1 MQTDKIFDLLIVVTP
16 DDCKRMIPVYPRL
29 LDNFDHGKV
38 IFVGR
43 PDIEQIVAD
52 SNLIAGKV
60 SCKNEDDIIL
70 FDDVHQ
76 CIKKRLSSILNGQE
90 LPRRATG
97 WYYQQFLKMQ
107 YAFECEDEYYMVWDG
122 DTVPCH
128 RISMFSPE
136 TDQPYLDLKYE
147 YHPEYFDTMG
157 KILPGFKKVIKG
169 SFISEH
175 MLYITEIMRELIQEI
190 ESNDAIPG
198 TRFWEKIINAIEPD
212 KIYDSAFSEFETY
225 GTYIALKHPTAYK
238 LREWHS
244 FRLGAEFFDINTICT
259 RDFEWLGRD
268 FDAISFEKGQ
278 SVREDHRGLFD
289 NPDYQQKL
297 SAKKMLQLAQMEY
310 TEGYKE
316 IWDDSPEQTE
326 VSNYT
331 VGAFG
336 NGSGSNNKTLI
347 VIVSYNAIN
356 LMQNNIESIRN
367 VLTPGTYQI
376 VVVDNA
382 STDGVDKWLQ
392 QQKDIIFVKNFEN
405 VGFGPACNQGVKAS
419 RGTEFEKADVFLLNN
434 DTRLVFDALYYLKR
448 ALYSADDIGAV
459 GSVSNYAGNK
469 QQLDVEFDTV
479 EEYIKFGETINV
491 PMEDALLERVRLSG
505 FSMLVRR
512 NVWDEVGGFD
522 EDFAPGYFE
531 DDALSME
538 ILKRGYRLKVV
549 RNSFVYHAGSQSFI
563 KTDYQTLLNNHHE
576 LFIQKYGFD
585 ILEYAYASGTAISQI
600 PFSKESRFSVL
611 QYGCG
616 LGSDLKA
623 IKSIFRNAETF
634 GIEQNYKLNE
644 IARKTEKVFG
654 SIDELLEFFDEPSF
668 NVFIID
674 KDKLAAMNESE
685 QGVLSSLLVSDATV
699 IIKNSEYEFF
709 DYEKIKMIIWDMDET
724 FWQGI
729 LSEGE
734 VILPISNADLVRN
747 ITDHGVV
754 NSISSKNDE
763 IPVMDELERAGIADL
778 FVFNNIN
785 WQDKG
790 HQIAEKI
797 STMGLR
803 PENVLFIDDNPRNL
817 EEAKYYADSL
827 MTAMPDI
834 IPYLTTFYARTIAGD
849 KEHNRLEQYKLL
861 EKKNEARSKSDS
873 SEQFLKDSDIRVVI
887 NKDCLE
893 HIDRIHELVMRSNQL
908 NYTKNRDDKKI
919 LEKLLT
925 NDWNDSAYIEAK
937 DRFGNYGI
945 IGFYCFDTRS
955 RKMEHLLFSCRV
967 LGMGIEQF
975 IYNKLGCP
983 EFEVK
988 GDVAVELQKDA
999 SVDWI
1004 TEDKEFER
1012 SERNASDN
1020 RVRILMKGPCDMDS
1034 IEPYLAGA
1042 AITSEFNFVNNEGFV
1057 TAGQNHSMHIW
1068 ESANLEPAELQEII
1082 DEVPFITADD
1092 FKTKLFENEYN
1103 VICYSLLPDC
1113 QAGLYKRKD
1122 KELYISFSSR
1132 NTPVT
1137 DPECKEGFING
1148 SKPGHAFHFTEKII
1162 DEFAENWEF
1171 VGVTPLELVFRNL
1184 DYIYDHVKGK
1194 PIIILLLG
1202 SEVDYEGDN
1211 EEFNGLSEY
1220 HRDFNPII
1228 REFAD
1233 DHDRMKVINLTD
1245 FVHSQED
1252 YIDSVNHFSRN
1263 VYYNVAGEIVRYIN
1277 ENL

>member
-1 MQTDKIFDLLIVVTP
+1 MRTDKSFDLLIVVTP
-16 DDCKRMIPVYPRL
+16 DDCRRLIMHYPRL
-29 LDNFDHGKV
+29 LSSFDNGRI

-43 PDIEQIVAD
+43 PEIEEIVEKSSLA
-52 SNLIAGKV
+52 SGRAL
-60 SCKNEDDIIL
+60 CKNEDGIIL

-76 CIKKRLSSILNGQE
+76 CMKKRLESILCGQE

-107 YAFECEDEYYMVWDG
+107 YAFECQDDYYMVWDG
-122 DTVPCH
+122 DTIPCRH
-128 RISMFSPE
+128 ISMFSEE
-136 TDQPYLDLKYE
+136 TGQPYLDLKHE

-157 KILPGFKKVIKG
+157 KILPGFSKVIQG

-175 MLYITEIMRELIQEI
+175 MLFNTQIMRNMIREI
-190 ESNDAIPG
+190 ENNDAISG
-198 TRFWEKIINAIEPD
+198 TRFWEKIINAIDPD

-225 GTYIALKHPTAYK
+225 GTYVALRSPASYK

-244 FRLGAEFFDINTICT
+244 FRLGAEFFDINTICD
-259 RDFEWLGRD
+259 RDFEWLGKD

-289 NPDYQQKL
+289 NPDYQKKL
-297 SAKKMLQLAQMEY
+297 SAKRMLQLAQMEY

-316 IWDDSPEQTE
+316 IWDDNPEQAE
-326 VSNYT
+326 SSNYT
-331 VGAFG
+331 VGSF
-336 NGSGSNNKTLI
+336 GSGSVSNNRTLI
-347 VIVSYNAIN
+347 VIVSYNAMN

-382 STDGVDKWLQ
+382 SSDGVDKWLQ
-392 QQKDIIFVKNFEN
+392 QQKDIILIKNFEN
-405 VGFGPACNQGVKAS
+405 VGFGPACNQGVRAS
-419 RGTEFEKADVFLLNN
+419 KGTDFENADVFLLNN

-479 EEYIKFGETINV
+479 EEYIKFGESINV
-491 PMEDALLERVRLSG
+491 PMEDAVLERVRLSG
-505 FSMLVRR
+505 FSMLIRR
-512 NVWDEVGGFD
+512 DVWNEVGGFD
-522 EDFAPGYFE
+522 EYFAPGYFE

-563 KTDYQTLLNNHHE
+563 KTDYQTLLNDHHE

-585 ILEYAYASGTAISQI
+585 ILEYAYASGTVISQI
-600 PFSKESRFSVL
+600 PFSADTGFNVL
-611 QYGCG
+611 EYGCG

-623 IKSIFRNAETF
+623 IRSIFPNAKTY
-634 GIEQNYKLNE
+634 GIESNYKLYE
-644 IARKTEKVFG
+644 IARRTENMFG
-654 SIDELLEFFDEPSF
+654 STDELLEFVDGPFF
-668 NVFIID
+668 NVFVIE
-674 KDKLAAMNESE
+674 KDVLEAMNESE
-685 QGVLSSLLVSDATV
+685 QGVLSGLLMPDATI

-709 DYEKIKMIIWDMDET
+709 DYEKIKMVIWDMDET
-724 FWQGI
+724 MWQGI

-734 VILPISNADLVRN
+734 VIFPMSNADLIKS

-763 IPVMDELERAGIADL
+763 EPVMEELEKAGIADL

-797 STMGLR
+797 SIMGLR

-817 EEAKYYADSL
+817 EEAKFYANSL
-827 MTAMPDI
+827 MTATPDI
-834 IPYLTTFYARTIAGD
+834 IPYLTTYYARTVAGD
-849 KEHNRLEQYKLL
+849 KAHKRLDQYKLL
-861 EKKNEARSKSDS
+861 EKKNEARNKCDS

-887 NKDCLE
+887 NKDCFE
-893 HIDRIHELVMRSNQL
+893 HLDRIHELVMRSNQL

-925 NDWNDSAYIEAK
+925 NDWNDAAYIEAK

-945 IGFYCFDTRS
+945 IGFYCFDTRK
-955 RKMEHLLFSCRV
+955 RKMEHFLFSCRV

-975 IYNKLGCP
+975 VYNKLGCP

-988 GDVAVELQKDA
+988 GDVAVELRRDMQ
-999 SVDWI
+999 VDWI
-1004 TEDKEFER
+1004 TEDKEFEH
-1012 SERNASDN
+1012 SEGNVSGN

-1068 ESANLEPAELQEII
+1068 ESANLSPSELKEII
-1082 DEVPFITADD
+1082 DDVPFITPED
-1092 FKTKLFENEYN
+1092 FKTKLFEKEYN

-1113 QAGLYKRKD
+1113 QAGLYKKKG

-1137 DPECKEGFING
+1137 DPENKEGFISG
-1148 SKPGHAFHFTEKII
+1148 KKPGHAFPFTEEVI
-1162 DEFAENWEF
+1162 DSFSENWEF
-1171 VGVTPLELVFRNL
+1171 VGVTPLEMIFRNL
-1184 DYIYDHVKGK
+1184 DYIYDNVKGK

-1202 SEVDYEGDN
+1202 SETYYEGDN
-1211 EEFNGLSEY
+1211 EEFNGLAEY
-1220 HRDFNPII
+1220 HREFNPII
-1228 REFAD
+1228 REFVE
-1233 DHDRMKVINLTD
+1233 DHDRMKVINMTD

-1263 VYYNVAGEIVRYIN
+1263 VYYKVAGEIVRYIN

>member
-1 MQTDKIFDLLIVVTP
+1 MQTDKRFDLLIVLTP
-16 DDCKRMIPVYPRL
+16 IDCERLIDLYPRL
-29 LDNFDHGKV
+29 LESFDYGKL

-43 PDIEQIVAD
+43 PEIEGIVAK
-52 SNLIAGKV
+52 SNLIADKV

-76 CIKKRLSSILNGQE
+76 CMKQRLESILCGQE

-107 YAFECEDEYYMVWDG
+107 YALTCEDEYYMVWDG
-122 DTVPCH
+122 DTIPCRH
-128 RISMFSPE
+128 INMFSPG
-136 TDQPYLDLKYE
+136 TSQPYLDLKHE

-157 KILPGFKKVIKG
+157 KILPGFKKVIQG

-175 MLYITEIMRELIQEI
+175 MLFKTKIMKSLIREI

-212 KIYDSAFSEFETY
+212 KIYDSSFSEFETY
-225 GTYIALKHPTAYK
+225 GTYVALRCPAVYR

-244 FRLGAEFFDINTICT
+244 FRLGAEFFDVNTICA
-259 RDFEWLGRD
+259 RDFEWLGHD

-278 SVREDHRGLFD
+278 SVREDHKGLFD
-289 NPDYQQKL
+289 NPEYQKKL

-316 IWDDSPEQTE
+316 IWDDDPEQAK

-331 VGAFG
+331 VGAFSG
-336 NGSGSNNKTLI
+336 GSVNNNKTLI

-356 LMQNNIESIRN
+356 LMQSNIESIRN

-392 QQKDIIFVKNFEN
+392 QQEDIIFVKNFEN
-405 VGFGPACNQGVKAS
+405 AGFGPACNQGVKAS
-419 RGTEFEKADVFLLNN
+419 KGTDFEKADVLLLNN
-434 DTRLVFDALYYLKR
+434 DTRLVFDALYNLKR

-469 QQLDVEFDTV
+469 QQLDVEFETV
-479 EEYIKFGETINV
+479 EEYIRFGESVNV
-491 PMEDALLERVRLSG
+491 PMEDATLERVRLSG

-512 NVWDEVGGFD
+512 DVWDEVGGFD

-563 KTDYQTLLNNHHE
+563 KTDYQKLLNDHHE
-576 LFIQKYGFD
+576 LFIKKYGFD
-585 ILEYAYASGTAISQI
+585 ILEYAYASGTVISQI
-600 PFSKESRFSVL
+600 PFDKESIFSVL
-611 QYGCG
+611 EYGCG

-623 IKSIFRNAETF
+623 IRSIFHNADTY
-634 GIEQNYKLNE
+634 GIEKNYKLYE
-644 IARKTEKVFG
+644 IARRTENIFG
-654 SIDELLEFFDEPSF
+654 GTDELIEFVDGPLF

-674 KDKLAAMNESE
+674 KEVLGAMEESE
-685 QGVLSSLLVSDATV
+685 QGILSGLLMPDAT
-699 IIKNSEYEFF
+699 IIVKNSEYEFF
-709 DYEKIKMIIWDMDET
+709 DYEKIKMVIWDMDET

-734 VILPISNADLVRN
+734 VILPISNADLVRS

-763 IPVMDELERAGIADL
+763 EPVIEELERAGIADL

-797 STMGLR
+797 SAMGLR

-817 EEAKYYADSL
+817 EEAKFYARSL
-827 MTAMPDI
+827 MTATPDI
-834 IPYLTTFYARTIAGD
+834 IPYLTTYYARTVAGD
-849 KEHNRLEQYKLL
+849 KDHKRLDQYKLL
-861 EKKNEARSKSDS
+861 EKKNAARSRSDS

-887 NKDCLE
+887 NKDCFK
-893 HIDRIHELVMRSNQL
+893 HIDRIHELIMRSNQL
-908 NYTKNRDDKKI
+908 NYTKNRDDKKT

-945 IGFYCFDTRS
+945 IGFYCFNTRT
-955 RKMEHLLFSCRV
+955 RTMEHMLFSCRV

-975 IYNKLGCP
+975 VYNRLGCP

-988 GDVAVELQKDA
+988 GDVAVELKKDV

-1004 TEDKEFER
+1004 TEDKELEQ
-1012 SERNASDN
+1012 SDENKSGN

-1068 ESANLEPAELQEII
+1068 ESANLSPSEIREVV
-1082 DEVPFITADD
+1082 DNVPFMTPED
-1092 FKTKLFENEYN
+1092 FKTKLFEKEYN

-1113 QAGLYKRKD
+1113 QAGLYKKKG

-1137 DPECKEGFING
+1137 DPENKAGFISG
-1148 SKPGHAFHFTEKII
+1148 EKPGHAFPFTEQII
-1162 DEFAENWEF
+1162 DDFAKDWEF
-1171 VGVTPLELVFRNL
+1171 VGVTPLELIFRNL

-1202 SEVDYEGDN
+1202 SEVDFEGDN

-1220 HRDFNPII
+1220 HREFNPII
-1228 REFAD
+1228 QEFAE
-1233 DHDRMKVINLTD
+1233 DHDRMKVINMTD

-1252 YIDSVNHFSRN
+1252 YIDSINHFSRN
-1263 VYYNVAGEIVRYIN
+1263 VYYKVAGEIVRYIN